1 MQRVLTTGVAASS
14 GAVELED
21 GAEPRRV
28 LGVRI
33 RRSFRRLFFGIL
45 THKVQLLQGGLD
57 KDFLH
62 VRGLGVQRVTIAC
75 LQLVNIFFFIW
86 CSGGGGGGGGGAG
99 GSGRTT
105 RTRSVQVFAA
115 QVGASL
121 AVAFEPSAVDGNAGD
136 GLRECDRQHEEQ

>member
-1 MQRVLTTGVAASS
+1 MQRVLTTGVAASR

-21 GAEPRRV
+21 RAEPRRI

-33 RRSFRRLFFGIL
+33 RRSFRRLLLGIL

-86 CSGGGGGGGGGAG
+86 CSGGGGGGAG

-136 GLRECDRQHEEQ
+136 SL

>member
-1 MQRVLTTGVAASS
+1 MQRVLTTGVAASR

-21 GAEPRRV
+21 RTEPRRV

-33 RRSFRRLFFGIL
+33 HRSFRRLLLGIL

-62 VRGLGVQRVTIAC
+62 VRGLGDQRVTIAG

-86 CSGGGGGGGGGAG
+86 CSGGGGGGAAG
-99 GSGRTT
+99 GSGGTT
-105 RTRSVQVFAA
+105 RTRSV
-115 QVGASL
+115 
-121 AVAFEPSAVDGNAGD
+121 
-136 GLRECDRQHEEQ
+136 

>member
-1 MQRVLTTGVAASS
+1 MQRVLTTRVAASR

-21 GAEPRRV
+21 RAEPWRV
-28 LGVRI
+28 LAVRI
-33 RRSFRRLFFGIL
+33 RRSFRRLLLGIL

-86 CSGGGGGGGGGAG
+86 CSGGGGDGAG

-136 GLRECDRQHEEQ
+136 GL